1 MSTPNATARLLTP
14 AFLAIV
20 SAAILISS
28 LQEKSA
34 SYGNRRI
41 AQATKDYTVEQTGNQ
56 GQYNGAWQRLKSKS
70 EAQIREN
77 DSRISKFKAQRAS
90 AGSTFR
96 ATYDRR
102 VAELQRRNATLEG
115 RLNDYKGDRR
125 DTVAE
130 FKWMVPGAPLF
141 GSLVIP

>member
-1 MSTPNATARLLTP
+1 MTTPNPTARLLTL

-20 SAAILISS
+20 SAAILTSS

-41 AQATKDYTVEQTGNQ
+41 AQAAKNHTAAQAGIQ
-56 GQYNGAWQRLKSKS
+56 GQHTSAWQRLKSNS
-70 EAQIREN
+70 QAQIRDN
-77 DSRISKFKAQRAS
+77 DSRISKFKAQRAG
-90 AGSTFR
+90 AGKTFR

-102 VAELQRRNATLEG
+102 VAELERRNATLEG

-125 DTVAE
+125 DTVSE

-141 GSLVIP
+141 RFLVIP

>member
-1 MSTPNATARLLTP
+1 MSTPNPTARLLTLG
-14 AFLAIV
+14 FLAIV
-20 SAAILISS
+20 SAAFMTSS

-34 SYGNRRI
+34 SYGHRRI
-41 AQATKDYTVEQTGNQ
+41 AQAAKSHTVAQAGIQRQYTS
-56 GQYNGAWQRLKSKS
+56 AWQRLKSKS

-77 DSRISKFKAQRAS
+77 DSRISKFKAQRAT
-90 AGSTFR
+90 AGKTFR

-102 VAELQRRNATLEG
+102 VAELERRNATIEG

-130 FKWMVPGAPLF
+130 FKWIVLGAPLF
-141 GSLVIP
+141 RFLVIP